1 MNKPIV
7 LIKEELK
14 YELAKAISESNLPAF
29 VIEPILAD
37 FLAEIR
43 MISQKQYEEAK
54 TQYEQYLKAEAPKEK
69 EDTTE
74 NNE

>member
-54 TQYEQYLKAEAPKEK
+54 TQYEQYLKAEASKEK